1 MYGFI
6 PSGCQIYQFPTAAAA
21 FVKLIMDGT
30 FATTLLSGHIL
41 LHPNKMCCEAQ
52 RWKIFFLTL
61 ISWVHQVGWLLVFV
75 SIHQDG
81 SPSLSTSSR
90 STVIPFD
97 GIELEDTLPKTSME
111 AENGPLEEKA

>member
-52 RWKIFFLTL
+52 RWKIFFSNTD
-61 ISWVHQVGWLLVFV
+61 IVGTPGWLVV
-75 SIHQDG
+75 GVCVH
-81 SPSLSTSSR
+81 SPGWLSQSFY
-90 STVIPFD
+90 V
-97 GIELEDTLPKTSME
+97 K
-111 AENGPLEEKA
+111 